1 MIVRS
6 YDSIPLWQFELLSAH
21 HSVCHAV
28 TGRRGGVSEAPY
40 DALNVG
46 LHVGDDPER
55 VVENRRRVCEALGVE
70 FDRLTLGRQV
80 HGDVVRVVRPEEA
93 GRGRADFEDGLP
105 QTDGMIVHGPGV
117 AVGVF
122 VADCVPLLLYDPE
135 RHLAAAVHAGW
146 RGTAAGIA
154 AKAVRCLAEHFGT
167 APGDLVV
174 GMGPAV
180 GPCCYQVSE
189 RVAQAVRQAAGSEAV
204 AARRDDHWCADLAEA
219 NWRQLLAAG
228 VSADRIELS
237 GICTSCNHDEFFS
250 ERKLGKPTG
259 RFAAIV
265 ALR

>member
-1 MIVRS
+1 
-6 YDSIPLWQFELLSAH
+6 LWQFGLLATH
-21 HSVCHAV
+21 DSVCHAV

-40 DALNVG
+40 DELNLG
-46 LHVGDDPER
+46 SHVGDNPEH
-55 VVENRRRVCEALGVE
+55 VVENRRRVCEALGMDFE
-70 FDRLTLGRQV
+70 RLTFGQQV
-80 HGDVVRVVRPEEA
+80 HGDGVRVVGTEEV
-93 GRGRADFEDGLP
+93 GRGRASFEDGLP
-105 QTDGMIVHGPGV
+105 QTDGMIVRGPGI
-117 AVGVF
+117 AIGVF

-167 APGDLVV
+167 RPSDLVV
-174 GMGPAV
+174 GVGPAV
-180 GPCCYQVSE
+180 GPCCYHVSE
-189 RVAQAVRQAAGSEAV
+189 QVAEAIRQAVGPDAV

-219 NWRQLLAAG
+219 NQRQLLAAG
-228 VSADRIELS
+228 VSGDRIELS

-259 RFAAIV
+259 RFAALI